1 LLLGFKTEM
10 NWLSKHYTSLQN
22 YTIQKVPRNI
32 VPVNVSHTLFSLF
45 DLLTFEDGTDRLSRN
60 VGKE

>member
-10 NWLSKHYTSLQN
+10 NWLSKHHAFLKN
-22 YTIQKVPRNI
+22 YTIQKVPQNI

-45 DLLTFEDGTDRLSRN
+45 DLLTFEVGTDRLFRN